1 MPKKKSKIV
10 SPPSTPFDIILE
22 NVNILEKSSET
33 KPHLEAAIQIKDAI
47 QEIQSKYDNFSDTL
61 KSVDKQ
67 KIDLESQLQ
76 KSIQE
81 IELWKEKFNLEKLKE
96 EAIQQTLEMKEK
108 TIGQIKEESKKVV
121 EDFSDEMK
129 ILKSQK
135 ETLEKQIT
143 NYVFQIRDLSGS
155 FINQLNIKEKEIVS
169 LNNLVD
175 KKNALIQ
182 QVKNELDSLQGL
194 FQQSKKEYLNLKT
207 QYDDVLEDA
216 NQIKQISEEKVNE
229 ITKELQEKAQLV
241 KELNAQLS
249 NLQVLIKKYKSKC
262 EIL

>member
-22 NVNILEKSSET
+22 NVNILEKSSEN

-47 QEIQSKYDNFSDTL
+47 QDIQSKYDNLSDTL

-81 IELWKEKFNLEKLKE
+81 IELLKEKFNLEKLKE
-96 EAIQQTLEMKEK
+96 EAIQQTLEFKEK
-108 TIGQIKEESKKVV
+108 TIGQIKEESKKVI
-121 EDFSDEMK
+121 EDFSNEIK

-135 ETLEKQIT
+135 ETFEKQIT
-143 NYVFQIRDLSGS
+143 NYVLQIKDLSGS

-169 LNNLVD
+169 LNNLLD
-175 KKNALIQ
+175 KKNVLIQ
-182 QVKNELDSLQGL
+182 QVKNELESVQGL

-207 QYDDVLEDA
+207 QYHDVLEDA
-216 NQIKQISEEKVNE
+216 NHIKQISEQKVVE
-229 ITKELQEKAQLV
+229 ITRELNEKAQLV
-241 KELNAQLS
+241 KDLNSQLS